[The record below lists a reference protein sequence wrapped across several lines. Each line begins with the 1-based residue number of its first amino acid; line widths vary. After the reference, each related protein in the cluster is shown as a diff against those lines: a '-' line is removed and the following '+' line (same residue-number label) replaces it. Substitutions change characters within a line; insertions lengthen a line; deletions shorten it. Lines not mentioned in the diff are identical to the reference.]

1 MSDTPSTMLVLLCMT
16 ILLYCRVSRRSA
28 AFAAFVFGVSCM
40 FRINNILFLPAI
52 AAIVWLRQPE
62 YLAGV
67 RRTLTNAAA
76 GAGAFLLGFLPQ
88 MLANWKFFGSPLKF
102 SYTNY
107 AEGAHT
113 YLHWSFI
120 ELNSAF
126 YGTVNQLVWI
136 PGLLSLLFLKDR
148 KLRIILAL
156 SYETEFMGDG
166 RKLSFSWRYSFSL
179 NEIMYRYIGFGF
191 ILPYE
196 ATKQSSSI
204 NNCSIIP
211 TESCW
216 ARS

>member
-1 MSDTPSTMLVLLCMT
+1 MKSKLLQFIRGHLQSQRPGLWKLT
-16 ILLYCRVSRRSA
+16 ERRPA
-28 AFAAFVFGVSCM
+28 APGKRNPG
-40 FRINNILFLPAI
+40 RI
-52 AAIVWLRQPE
+52 
-62 YLAGV
+62 
-67 RRTLTNAAA
+67 RRTPAPSLEAGGIIHQNRATAPSLAARHVA
-76 GAGAFLLGFLPQ
+76 G
-88 MLANWKFFGSPLKF
+88 
-102 SYTNY
+102 
-107 AEGAHT
+107 
-113 YLHWSFI
+113 
-120 ELNSAF
+120 
-126 YGTVNQLVWI
+126 
-136 PGLLSLLFLKDR
+136 
-148 KLRIILAL
+148 

>member
-1 MSDTPSTMLVLLCMT
+1 MSKRTK
-16 ILLYCRVSRRSA
+16 SA
-28 AFAAFVFGVSCM
+28 ATRPSLTSLNVICHKTEFSNNSHCCRCWVAYAKISNFSEKIIHSLQIFSFFQLPGRRPELST
-40 FRINNILFLPAI
+40 FNRRAKSRISHDSLGFTEEHSTPAI
-52 AAIVWLRQPE
+52 SKIDVAR
-62 YLAGV
+62 
-67 RRTLTNAAA
+67 
-76 GAGAFLLGFLPQ
+76 
-88 MLANWKFFGSPLKF
+88 
-102 SYTNY
+102 
-107 AEGAHT
+107 
-113 YLHWSFI
+113 
-120 ELNSAF
+120 
-126 YGTVNQLVWI
+126 
-136 PGLLSLLFLKDR
+136 
-148 KLRIILAL
+148 